1 MGYPIVIIVI
11 CYHKQMTVHF
21 RRLRTCTKDCTVED
35 PPPYCTGPTD
45 SAEPPRPQV
54 AQAHIHRQG
63 IPYET
68 GDRLLARATG

>member
-1 MGYPIVIIVI
+1 M
-11 CYHKQMTVHF
+11 
-21 RRLRTCTKDCTVED
+21 ED
-35 PPPYCTGPTD
+35 PPLYHIGPTD
-45 SAEPPRPQV
+45 SAEPPLTTEGLV

>member
-1 MGYPIVIIVI
+1 
-11 CYHKQMTVHF
+11 MTVHF
-21 RRLRTCTKDCTVED
+21 RRLRTCTEDCTVED
-35 PPPYCTGPTD
+35 PPLYHIGPTD
-45 SAEPPRPQV
+45 SAEPPLTTEGLV